1 MGFTC
6 SVCGRFHDERML
18 DIRMGLPDDIH
29 ALAEDE
35 RDERVWLS
43 EDFAVLDDER
53 FFVRGLLE
61 LPIPEL
67 DDRFAYGAWVE
78 VTMRDFRKV
87 TKRWT
92 DPEQFAPVAAV
103 LANELSPYRS
113 TTWLR
118 AELRPTTPDQLPAI
132 ELADGEHPLIQ
143 DQRQGITA
151 ARSDELAAVVLHAA

>member
-1 MGFTC
+1 VGFTC

-29 ALAEDE
+29 ALPEDE
-35 RDERVWLS
+35 REERVWLS

-67 DDRFAYGAWVE
+67 GDRFAYGAWVE
-78 VTMRDFRKV
+78 VALQDFGKLM
-87 TKRWT
+87 KRWT
-92 DPEQFAPVAAV
+92 DPKQFTPVAVV

-143 DQRQGITA
+143 DQRRGITA